1 MCENMADDKAWI
13 WLVGGFAAAMAALGA
28 GAAAGRDRL
37 AQQQRPPAPQQPQQP
52 AQNAG
57 MGQVSP
63 RPQARPQARPMPVGM
78 APHTPQEAPQ
88 RTVAQQQSHVNNV
101 LIINTVYP
109 NGTPVEGATVIIPAL
124 GARASSDNE
133 GLVYIPMQ
141 VAGQFAVELY
151 MPGSAPPVPPPGR
164 AGDAVGSHG
173 IQYTIQYKG
182 GLHKIVLS
190 VDIQGSGEFGAP

>member
-1 MCENMADDKAWI
+1 MADDKAWI

-88 RTVAQQQSHVNNV
+88 RTVAQQKSHVDNV

-109 NGTPVEGATVIIPAL
+109 DGQPVDGAVVTIPAL
-124 GARASSDNE
+124 GIRATSDSE
-133 GLVYIPMQ
+133 GLAYIPMQ
-141 VAGQFAVELY
+141 VAGSYAVDLY
-151 MPGSAPPVPPPGR
+151 TPGNAPPLKGG
-164 AGDAVGSHG
+164 AEGIHG
-173 IQYTIQYKG
+173 IQYTIVYKG
-182 GLHKIVLS
+182 GLHKIVLP
-190 VDIQGSGEFGAP
+190 VDIQSSGEHGAP